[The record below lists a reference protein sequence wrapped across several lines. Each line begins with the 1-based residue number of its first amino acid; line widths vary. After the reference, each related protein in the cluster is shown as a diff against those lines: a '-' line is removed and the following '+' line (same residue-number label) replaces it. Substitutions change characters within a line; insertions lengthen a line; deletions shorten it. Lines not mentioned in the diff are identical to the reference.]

1 MQSARQEAAEHARS
15 AQELKAELEG
25 RRTEIQA
32 LSVEIEALRQKPPE
46 VAPFVALGGRIAE
59 ILRLAEA
66 EAADMRGNAADAA
79 DQLKSTVEKW
89 GTRVMDEAKVMA
101 SQIRD
106 EAERD
111 ARACRE
117 EAQAYLEAE
126 RAKAVRAA
134 AQLEMTLASRR
145 EQSEEEIE
153 TREMAAERHLATVAQ
168 RTEEV
173 RVEGERLWAE
183 AERRARLQLEDA
195 ERRSTDMVRE
205 AREHAEYIRVEADR
219 QVVAAAGRRERINAQ
234 LADVRRMLSTLGGA
248 QQNDDWESEQ
258 PALPSAV
265 DVQVVGDPRTAV
277 GDDDGREKLQRIS
290 GRGSIGDRR

>member
-1 MQSARQEAAEHARS
+1 ME
-15 AQELKAELEG
+15 
-25 RRTEIQA
+25 
-32 LSVEIEALRQKPPE
+32 
-46 VAPFVALGGRIAE
+46 
-59 ILRLAEA
+59 
-66 EAADMRGNAADAA
+66 
-79 DQLKSTVEKW
+79 
-89 GTRVMDEAKVMA
+89 EAKVMA

-134 AQLEMTLASRR
+134 AQLEMALASRR

-153 TREMAAERHLATVAQ
+153 AREMDAERHLATVAQ

-234 LADVRRMLSTLGGA
+234 LADVRRMLATLGGA
-248 QQNDDWESEQ
+248 QQNDDWETER

-265 DVQVVGDPRTAV
+265 DVQVVGDTRTAARA
-277 GDDDGREKLQRIS
+277 DDDNEKLHRIT
-290 GRGSIGDRR
+290 GRGNIDNGR